1 VIGLIQHIT
10 FDDWLPNMFGM
21 NIFNKF
27 IGPYKFDPEANPA
40 ILSEFQVG
48 ALRVFDTFIAPTV
61 PRMNPDTTAQI
72 ALVPYKDLIQNP
84 EFVNTTSVREYING
98 ATRSMAKVKN
108 IQLIDA
114 LR

>member
-1 VIGLIQHIT
+1 
-10 FDDWLPNMFGM
+10 
-21 NIFNKF
+21 
-27 IGPYKFDPEANPA
+27 
-40 ILSEFQVG
+40 
-48 ALRVFDTFIAPTV
+48 
-61 PRMNPDTTAQI
+61 MNPDTTAQI